1 VVILLLLLRMDI
13 EDTPRAA
20 AMIMYTTIVDYLST
34 HLVVA
39 ALAASGLWFYAGYQY
54 LTKKNRIGG
63 FAWQMIGVFLLGA
76 FCVHAIL
83 SGGWYSLIIALAAI
97 TVELWLIRRQWRE
110 NNLPQS

>member
-1 VVILLLLLRMDI
+1 MDI
-13 EDTPRAA
+13 EDTPARP

-39 ALAASGLWFYAGYQY
+39 ALVASGLWFYAGHQY
-54 LTKKNRIGG
+54 LTRKNRIGG

-76 FCVHAIL
+76 FCVYAIL

-97 TVELWLIRRQWRE
+97 TVELWLIRRKWRE